1 MTKTL
6 NPTRKPTPNKYLA
19 LDLMFR
25 PDDEYPIAA
34 LASGSGPGAVG
45 VIRLSGID
53 CWEVVRPAFGNVPEI
68 PERHTSLRTFK
79 DPKNGEAI
87 DDLVVVFFKGPRSFT
102 GQDTVELYCHGGS
115 YIIQR
120 ILGVLF
126 AHGARPA
133 QAGEFTKR
141 ALLNGKLDL
150 TAAEGIKDLVEAQS
164 RQQWLSGRQLYS
176 GRLKDGID
184 TLRREVIGSMAY
196 LEAMID
202 FPDEGDTAHVAL
214 DDVRKRLQDVNTTL
228 KSLISTFQSGHV
240 ASRGLMVAL
249 VGAPN
254 AGKSTLLNTLL
265 GKQRAIVSEVAGT
278 TRDYIE
284 EPCLIDGR
292 LIRLVDTAGIRDTS
306 DIIEREG
313 VALSRRLLED
323 SDVVLSLYASDSSDE
338 ERVAIDSAIACPGK
352 PCLKLLTKS
361 DLNAPSWGKTMLA
374 ISCKSGAGL
383 NELKTKLAGIVDT
396 HLHGL
401 EERPFLTSLR
411 QQQAL
416 IRASESID
424 KFFQQDQG
432 RAGHEML
439 AFELQEAARAMS
451 SVIGDI
457 SNEDILDKVFSEF
470 CIGK

>member
-1 MTKTL
+1 ML
-6 NPTRKPTPNKYLA
+6 
-19 LDLMFR
+19 R
-25 PDDEYPIAA
+25 PEDEFPIAA

-45 VIRLSGID
+45 VIRLSGVGAL
-53 CWEVVRPAFGNVPEI
+53 EVVKPALGGVSTI
-68 PERHTSLRTFK
+68 KERQTTLRTFK
-79 DPKNGEAI
+79 DPKSGEVI
-87 DDLVVVFFKGPRSFT
+87 DDLIAVFFKGPHSFT

-120 ILGVLF
+120 ILGALYEC
-126 AHGARPA
+126 GARPA
-133 QAGEFTKR
+133 VAGEFTKR

-176 GRLKDGID
+176 GKLKHGID
-184 TLRREVIGSMAY
+184 GLRREAIEVMAY

-202 FPDEGDTAHVAL
+202 FPDEGDTSHVAL
-214 DDVRKRLQDVNTTL
+214 DDVRRRLQKVAASIE
-228 KSLISTFQSGHV
+228 SLVSTFESGHV

-265 GKQRAIVSEVAGT
+265 GKQRAIVSAIAGT

-292 LIRLVDTAGIRDTS
+292 LVRLVDTAGIRETEDV
-306 DIIEREG
+306 IEKEG
-313 VALSRRLLED
+313 VALSKKLLEEA
-323 SDVVLSLYASDSSDE
+323 DVVLALIAADSSDS
-338 ERVAIDSAIACPGK
+338 ERKTFQEALPSIQKTVIHV
-352 PCLKLLTKS
+352 LTKS
-361 DLNAPSWGKTMLA
+361 DLSTPHWLESDM
-374 ISCKSGAGL
+374 ISVSCKVDTGL
-383 NELKTKLAGIVDT
+383 KELKKRLSDIVDH
-396 HLHGL
+396 HLQGL
-401 EERPFLTSLR
+401 EEKPFLTSFR
-411 QQQAL
+411 QRQAL
-416 IRASESID
+416 IKAQTSLK
-424 KFFQQDQG
+424 KFFEQDSQG
-432 RAGHEML
+432 AGHEVL